1 MQKKETHLEVFKNA
15 LTSTVKSISEKKN
28 CEITFGKPTS
38 NINNKNEINLPEIDK
53 LEDIKDYSIFRAMA
67 DSEALRLK
75 YSNNDIY
82 NKYKPGGEISQKLY
96 KIAEKIRYE
105 KIGCEVFTGIKKNLF
120 FQYNENSVKLKSNKN
135 KIEESF
141 DSYLKSFF
149 FDIKEPK
156 KTNVNLV
163 QTSLWRARKA
173 LV

>member
-1 MQKKETHLEVFKNA
+1 
-15 LTSTVKSISEKKN
+15 
-28 CEITFGKPTS
+28 
-38 NINNKNEINLPEIDK
+38 
-53 LEDIKDYSIFRAMA
+53 MA

-75 YSNNDIY
+75 YSNSDIY
-82 NKYKPGGEISQKLY
+82 DKYKPGGEISQKLY

-120 FQYNENSVKLKSNKN
+120 FQYNENRVKLKSNKN

-156 KTNVNLV
+156 KTKLIL
-163 QTSLWRARKA
+163 QKSLNRI
-173 LV
+173 